1 MHKQATYV
9 LCSYLCIAQEG
20 NCSEMRRPL
29 RTKLQI
35 TAYWAKKSQTK
46 TMGNYKQMAKEING
60 WFAEGDGESVATAL
74 DDRVE
79 IYLVPKTAVF
89 DRVCV
94 DSYVHLCC
102 LQKQT
107 RESEDG
113 MRITIY

>member
-1 MHKQATYV
+1 MFAQYESV
-9 LCSYLCIAQEG
+9 SYLCSAQEG
-20 NCSEMRRPL
+20 ICSEMRRPL

-35 TAYWAKKSQTK
+35 TAYWAKKSQVK

>member
-1 MHKQATYV
+1 
-9 LCSYLCIAQEG
+9 
-20 NCSEMRRPL
+20 
-29 RTKLQI
+29 
-35 TAYWAKKSQTK
+35 
-46 TMGNYKQMAKEING
+46 MGNYKQMAKEING

>member
-1 MHKQATYV
+1 MQRNAPPFAHK
-9 LCSYLCIAQEG
+9 
-20 NCSEMRRPL
+20 
-29 RTKLQI
+29 I
-35 TAYWAKKSQTK
+35 TNNRLLGKEKSNK
-46 TMGNYKQMAKEING
+46 DMGNYKQMAKEING

-107 RESEDG
+107 RISEDG